1 MAGPLDIQRVAVGLT
16 DLLGL
21 RATGDS
27 PHQIGQEVRATLEML
42 DLYTAY
48 RVEFLQGATANVAA
62 LGFLTS
68 SIGAVPNGEMWL
80 VYQIGYF
87 SGAFAAATDCRFAGS
102 LQRQGVSNPMPFT
115 DTFTVTTAGQAAA
128 GVMFPRPIVMMPRD
142 QIGVT
147 IASIT
152 GAPGVGITCNIYF
165 TRLKI

>member
-1 MAGPLDIQRVAVGLT
+1 MAGPLDIQRVPVGLT

-27 PHQIGQEVRATLEML
+27 PHVIGQEIRGSIDLL

-48 RVEFLQGATANVAA
+48 RVEFLQGSTANVAA

-68 SIGAVPNGEMWL
+68 SIGPVPNGEMWV
-80 VYQIGYF
+80 VYQIGYY
-87 SGAFAAATDCRFAGS
+87 SAAFAAATDCRFAGS
-102 LQRQGVSNPMPFT
+102 LQRQGISNPMPFT
-115 DTFTVTTAGQAAA
+115 ETFSVTTAGQAAA
-128 GVMFPRPIVMMPRD
+128 GVLFPRPIVMMPRD

-152 GAPGVGITCNIYF
+152 GAPGTGIVCNIYF
-165 TRLKI
+165 VRLKI